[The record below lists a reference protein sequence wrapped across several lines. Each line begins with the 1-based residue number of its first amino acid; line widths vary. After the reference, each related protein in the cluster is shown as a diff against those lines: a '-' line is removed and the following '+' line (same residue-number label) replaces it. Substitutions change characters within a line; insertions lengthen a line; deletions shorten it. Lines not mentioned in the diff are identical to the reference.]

1 MSVLLHDR
9 FTVCSSIVEL
19 SYKFHCCCCLSSVY
33 CAFVNFFN
41 WANFIA
47 FLYCFMTRT
56 MCSLIFF
63 TWAKTCISVLL
74 HGLCTV
80 RNHVLFFV
88 EIWFGFRCLLAYSAA
103 AWLKFVYWKQCDAY
117 KLIFMCCSSWSDMFT
132 VHIDVVFA
140 W

>member
-1 MSVLLHDR
+1 MCCCMIDLLCVLQLLNWATNFIIVAACLL
-9 FTVCSSIVEL
+9 FTVPSSI
-19 SYKFHCCCCLSSVY
+19 
-33 CAFVNFFN
+33 FFN

-47 FLYCFMTRT
+47 FLYYFMTRT
-56 MCSLIFF
+56 MCSSIFF

-117 KLIFMCCSSWSDMFT
+117 KLIFICCSSWSDKFT
-132 VHIDVVFA
+132 VHIDVVSA